1 MNGRDQGDEDEEEE
15 NGPTQIQTQ
24 RTNGDDER
32 GPRRAWVMAV
42 YKEDNG
48 KEIRYKRTYTLWLG
62 FGLMGRITPGGG
74 SEYRI
79 DGKQVSAADYQ
90 QALEKHNILIKARNF
105 LVFQVFP
112 VWYI

>member
-42 YKEDNG
+42 YKED
-48 KEIRYKRTYTLWLG
+48 
-62 FGLMGRITPGGG
+62 
-74 SEYRI
+74 
-79 DGKQVSAADYQ
+79 
-90 QALEKHNILIKARNF
+90 
-105 LVFQVFP
+105 
-112 VWYI
+112 